1 LFSYCISLDTTQSHQ
16 RPSFPF
22 TLLKHE
28 RTKIPAEG
36 NKRATHWKQQ
46 VSKLVQES
54 NGILAG
60 KAGRVLNI
68 TILHQTLQG
77 MALVKPIGNKVF
89 PIIYCKKYAG
99 HQKFGKTQIPLHKV
113 IKCRPSRTYLGCDN
127 GFQH

>member
-1 LFSYCISLDTTQSHQ
+1 LFSYCISLDTTQNHQ

-36 NKRATHWKQQ
+36 NKDQHIGKQQ

-54 NGILAG
+54 NEIRAG
-60 KAGRVLNI
+60 KARCELNI
-68 TILHQTLQG
+68 TIPHQTLQG

-89 PIIYCKKYAG
+89 PIIFCEKYAG

-113 IKCRPSRTYLGCDN
+113 TKCRPARTYLGCE
-127 GFQH
+127 